1 MCLKLLTDKTTINK
15 KYKETSAIKKELFE
29 IGGAAM
35 SKEMRAILDSERAEG
50 RAEGRVEGKAEG
62 RAEGMQQGMLNILVG
77 MVKDKLLSV
86 AEAAKRLGVSER
98 EFSRLAKV

>member
-1 MCLKLLTDKTTINK
+1 
-15 KYKETSAIKKELFE
+15 
-29 IGGAAM
+29 
-35 SKEMRAILDSERAEG
+35 
-50 RAEGRVEGKAEG
+50 
-62 RAEGMQQGMLNILVG
+62 MQKGMLNILVG

>member
-1 MCLKLLTDKTTINK
+1 EH
-15 KYKETSAIKKELFE
+15 YKEVVEVMDVLFNQDWVTKVYE
-29 IGGAAM
+29 E
-35 SKEMRAILDSERAEG
+35 SLYN
-50 RAEGRVEGKAEG
+50 EGKEEG
-62 RAEGMQQGMLNILVG
+62 IQEGIQQGMQKGIQQGMQKGMLNILVG